1 MYTDVEEGKQSKKGE
16 YSPFLL
22 YIKMDKKKRIGLT
35 IIFICIVCMVI
46 YFVMPSKNKY
56 LIYEGSAQK
65 VHENKRKE
73 NDIFYIG
80 VSQTTDG
87 IHPYKQDNETMDIL
101 LDLVYE
107 PLAYFKED
115 TSIKY
120 INAENIT
127 FEKEGKEAKV
137 KINTDKV
144 FSDKT
149 ALTVDLV
156 MESYQ
161 WFREQDTV
169 HSKLLANIKDIKKID
184 NQNLLFIFEQ
194 ADFENIKVFTLPIIY
209 QQDKQSYY
217 GTTFLGTGAYKIVQ
231 LKNQED
237 IILERNTESKRH
249 EKYEKIILKYI
260 DYNEINSII
269 KNQKID
275 MFVINKD
282 EHFDKIKESGA
293 YDVYELEN
301 KQKGFYLVYNIKE
314 EKTRS
319 AIAKVVEGQ
328 EFFDITQEKGV
339 YSSGIVSAYK
349 DGDNYYSLI
358 KSGSLEGLKSLKI
371 RHDYDG
377 TSLSIF
383 QNIAKKL
390 NQKGIKC
397 QEVKVALDGYQSF
410 KEDLYIYQGNYNR
423 VLTADNIKEFYKMN
437 SELPLDQF
445 YNQLE
450 EYLANKNIMSPLSKE
465 TRWIACLTTKD
476 TLDFFE

>member
-1 MYTDVEEGKQSKKGE
+1 
-16 YSPFLL
+16 
-22 YIKMDKKKRIGLT
+22 
-35 IIFICIVCMVI
+35 
-46 YFVMPSKNKY
+46 
-56 LIYEGSAQK
+56 
-65 VHENKRKE
+65 
-73 NDIFYIG
+73 
-80 VSQTTDG
+80 
-87 IHPYKQDNETMDIL
+87 
-101 LDLVYE
+101 
-107 PLAYFKED
+107 
-115 TSIKY
+115 
-120 INAENIT
+120 
-127 FEKEGKEAKV
+127 
-137 KINTDKV
+137 
-144 FSDKT
+144 
-149 ALTVDLV
+149 

-328 EFFDITQEKGV
+328 EFFDITQEKGI

-437 SELPLDQF
+437 SELSLDQF

>member
-1 MYTDVEEGKQSKKGE
+1 
-16 YSPFLL
+16 
-22 YIKMDKKKRIGLT
+22 
-35 IIFICIVCMVI
+35 MVI

-56 LIYEGSAQK
+56 LIYEGSAQN

-184 NQNLLFIFEQ
+184 
-194 ADFENIKVFTLPIIY
+194 
-209 QQDKQSYY
+209 
-217 GTTFLGTGAYKIVQ
+217 
-231 LKNQED
+231 
-237 IILERNTESKRH
+237 
-249 EKYEKIILKYI
+249 
-260 DYNEINSII
+260 
-269 KNQKID
+269 
-275 MFVINKD
+275 
-282 EHFDKIKESGA
+282 ESGKKRGIIIP
-293 YDVYELEN
+293 YDML
-301 KQKGFYLVYNIKE
+301 
-314 EKTRS
+314 
-319 AIAKVVEGQ
+319 
-328 EFFDITQEKGV
+328 
-339 YSSGIVSAYK
+339 SG
-349 DGDNYYSLI
+349 
-358 KSGSLEGLKSLKI
+358 
-371 RHDYDG
+371 
-377 TSLSIF
+377 
-383 QNIAKKL
+383 
-390 NQKGIKC
+390 
-397 QEVKVALDGYQSF
+397 
-410 KEDLYIYQGNYNR
+410 
-423 VLTADNIKEFYKMN
+423 
-437 SELPLDQF
+437 
-445 YNQLE
+445 
-450 EYLANKNIMSPLSKE
+450 
-465 TRWIACLTTKD
+465 W
-476 TLDFFE
+476 